1 MGCNVVQLRD
11 IRYDAILHL
20 VTAADGAKQFY
31 ACLNNEARYESV
43 EEAIEKDK
51 KLREAYMGHRRWVF
65 VSNNFRDFN
74 QKIKYTQE
82 CIQRILGHRT
92 GN

>member
-31 ACLNNEARYESV
+31 ASLSNEARYESV

-51 KLREAYMGHRRWVF
+51 KLRMAYMGHRRWVYIP
-65 VSNNFRDFN
+65 NNFKDFN
-74 QKIKYTQE
+74 KKIKYA
-82 CIQRILGHRT
+82 
-92 GN
+92 